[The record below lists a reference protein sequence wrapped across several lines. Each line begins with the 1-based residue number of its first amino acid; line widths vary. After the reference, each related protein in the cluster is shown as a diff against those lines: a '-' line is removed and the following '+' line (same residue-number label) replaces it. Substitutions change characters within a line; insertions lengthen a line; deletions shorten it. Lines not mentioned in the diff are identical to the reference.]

1 MNASEHLAAPV
12 SFGLGQRLAE
22 QRQRAA
28 VGREHLA
35 RIGLH
40 EQDWRIYRLQY
51 LAALGLLTGG
61 KGRKAAIADAG

>member
-1 MNASEHLAAPV
+1 
-12 SFGLGQRLAE
+12 
-22 QRQRAA
+22 
-28 VGREHLA
+28 
-35 RIGLH
+35 LH